1 MDTTVYVVIDVH
13 NIFLLKNVLRGLCL
27 QSSTPY
33 EALVGNVSENGI

>member
-1 MDTTVYVVIDVH
+1 
-13 NIFLLKNVLRGLCL
+13 VLRGLCL